1 MAKLRNILKKI
12 TFTTTALALTAT
24 VPAVLIS
31 NKEGNVYKTSQY
43 FNSSSSSGADGS
55 TSSGTNDYEQY
66 SNIQS
71 ANTTVNV
78 VDLTKTDIAQHTEYD
93 LENTGYATFTS
104 SKTTKNG
111 ATASG
116 TTTVDQI
123 TKFQTMD
130 AFSTGNTKTS
140 NVSTY
145 AGQVAWNIKSSDL
158 AKLVDKLNGVNNG
171 GSGSGGSSTTTSTT
185 VELKAMLFSVGGYG
199 FHKSLFVLGRA
210 TTNSTGGGGSPFAT
224 SSGQTAQDYLFQIN
238 WEDQTI
244 GSTTHKAGDY
254 RLVAKLPSGTNFN
267 QIVLEAT
274 STHTMQVLAVPDISV
289 SSSSSREQRNSSQ
302 TVTYVNVDN
311 KNFENPS
318 SGITG
323 TKTIS
328 LDTSKNFENSKTY
341 KPKYASRIG
350 SNIFLIYQDSSK
362 TLGDKSIVLAKSQSI
377 ASTGNNA
384 AITFDKI
391 ENIDLT
397 SMNEPSASA
406 NANQPTTTNFLINTL
421 YNNNTNNPI
430 FDFVITSDK
439 NKYIHS
445 TLNFNEFTIE
455 RKTLEGYTYKN
466 PIIKLVG
473 RYQANGSV
481 PIGYYGLTSDNKVIL
496 LKTDFS
502 LEENS
507 LLFDFAQSTIS
518 FGNIYSI
525 YTKISDASWYALMT
539 NGKFAKFSNDTL
551 LGQWDELSKQE
562 SYELPIRFNIKSQNE
577 VSSSIL
583 FKEVAENDGNSY
595 SSTFLQYLQGSNTYN
610 DFLNVDLNSLD
621 PRLNGALPVIKVE
634 VLDTNT
640 NTGGGSGSGKD
651 ATPSWTEEQKQS
663 KQYPVTLVFKQV
675 LRKISS
681 SGVVSPA
688 EGEGSKTIELGR
700 YTYTF
705 NNAVST
711 IKVNNDK
718 NAEDFSMPSYVLNM
732 YPSDIVAKLQ
742 KSVSNSENETIED
755 KNFLNFFVKIEN
767 VSGATYSFVG
777 NDVNG
782 TLSITI
788 SAPLLWDSQGPQEN
802 FVQTYEFGSDGD
814 PFFNYN
820 PFGKD
825 ANGQFNDR
833 VTPIDE
839 NYVKLAETDQTA
851 KTKLDN
857 LKAIYSSVLPSS
869 LSKQD
874 YLKNF
879 LDLGV
884 SFNNPQY
891 QANGLITMPENDN
904 IVVVPND
911 IEGKAFVQITFPN
924 IGPKNN
930 YKVSFETPAIFA
942 TNPSASQPVYFA
954 WKTNDQVQLPSQTST
969 GVSTAKASTYA
980 AMINGSSG
988 TSLLDILKIFADYS
1002 SYYTNLILSGGIKVV
1017 AKYNDGY
1024 GILNIDLVLQNG
1036 TQIPGING
1044 TSISNT
1050 FNGFNTTSGSTSD
1063 GTIEVEKQT
1072 FTFGTYNGDKNK
1084 AASSITEAD
1093 LSSVLPANWETLKVK
1108 NNAVLTLTPSNST
1121 GILQVSVTLSN
1132 YLTENTVLN
1141 SKTFTTTIPGFK
1153 VSNQSTNLITWKT
1166 NDNFG
1171 KDKFPSAVKSE
1182 ILSDVGGNVTAIDY
1196 NYNVLT
1202 RVATISSEL
1211 NQELKSKPELV
1222 GPVSLIENNVD
1233 GTLSVNTSIK
1243 IDGVTQPFS
1252 TVITGLKGTAYS
1264 YSLQFKVSAEGEGN
1278 ASLTNLRKLL
1288 PSQITADNENL
1299 LSLFSIEASDN
1310 LTKEISLASDD
1321 FSGTLTI
1328 GLKITDSQN
1337 GTVLMQETRT
1347 YGGFAK
1353 QNYTQEGTNWGIVVI
1368 GLVVPI
1374 IVLSIPLVLI
1384 NVLQTRRDMKKIQK
1398 RLATRLNEEFDKK
1411 KRKEKIES
1419 LSKIK

>member
-43 FNSSSSSGADGS
+43 FNSSSFSGADGS
-55 TSSGTNDYEQY
+55 TGTATNNYESYETIKGQ
-66 SNIQS
+66 
-71 ANTTVNV
+71 NTTVNV

-104 SKTTKNG
+104 SQTQTNS
-111 ATASG
+111 ASG

-130 AFSTGNTKTS
+130 AFSSSSQNRSST
-140 NVSTY
+140 VSTY

-158 AKLVDKLNGVNNG
+158 AKLVDKLSGTDG
-171 GSGSGGSSTTTSTT
+171 SRGSGSSGSTTTT

-210 TTNSTGGGGSPFAT
+210 TTNNAGAGTPFSTSGSKT
-224 SSGQTAQDYLFQIN
+224 EQDYLFQIN

-244 GSTTHKAGDY
+244 AGVNHKAGDY
-254 RLVAKLPSGTNFN
+254 RLVAKLPDNTDFN

-274 STHTMQVLAVPDISV
+274 STHTMQVLAVPNITAT
-289 SSSSSREQRNSSQ
+289 SSSSREQRNANQ
-302 TVTYVNVDN
+302 TITYVNVDN

-318 SGITG
+318 NQINDK
-323 TKTIS
+323 KTIS
-328 LDTSKNFENSKTY
+328 LNTANKFEASKTY

-350 SNIFLIYQDSSK
+350 SNIFLIYQDSSN

-445 TLNFNEFTIE
+445 TLNFNEFKIE
-455 RKTLEGYTYKN
+455 TKTLEGYTYK
-466 PIIKLVG
+466 PITKLVG

-518 FGNIYSI
+518 FGSIYSI

-551 LGQWDELSKQE
+551 LGQWDELSKNE
-562 SYELPIRFNIKSQNE
+562 SFELPIRFNIKSQNE

-583 FKEVAENDGNSY
+583 FKEVAENDGQSY

-640 NTGGGSGSGKD
+640 NTGGGTGSGSGKD
-651 ATPSWTEEQKQS
+651 ATPNWTEEQKSS

-705 NNAVST
+705 NNAISS

-718 NAEDFSMPSYVLNM
+718 NATDFSMPSYVLNM

-788 SAPLLWDSQGPQEN
+788 SAPLLWDTQGLQEN

-891 QANGLITMPENDN
+891 QTNGLITMPEDEN

-954 WKTNDQVQLPSQTST
+954 WKTNDQVQLPSQSST

-1002 SYYTNLILSGGIKVV
+1002 SYYTNLILSGGIKVI

-1024 GILNIDLVLQNG
+1024 GILNIVLVLQNG

-1050 FNGFNTTSGSTSD
+1050 FNGFKTESSSTTN

-1093 LSSVLPANWETLKVK
+1093 LSSVLPANWEALKVK

-1132 YLTENTVLN
+1132 YLTGNTVLN
-1141 SKTFTTTIPGFK
+1141 SKTFTTTITGFK

-1196 NYNVLT
+1196 NYNILT